1 MPSRSWSLDLPRDAA
16 VHFTAGMHGDEHNGM
31 LVHNWIRAPQSNQG
45 WGMTVS
51 RRGLLLL
58 SAGAA
63 GVAAASAAGL
73 VRRIEAGAKR
83 AATIVSEPFT
93 SRSASGMRL
102 RDFGRTGMKV
112 SEVGFGG
119 WAIGGEAYGKVDRE
133 ESLRA
138 LARAEELGCN
148 FVDTAMVY
156 GDSEELLGGFLA
168 DRRSRWIVATK
179 YSGQK
184 PDLERT
190 LEAQLRRL
198 RTEYVDFYQVHW
210 TPGRDEEHLYEALY
224 RVKKAGKARAV
235 GVSLKNEQDIDRV
248 LDHTLL
254 DGFQV
259 KLSLLD
265 PYPFIARVARLDTAR
280 PAIIIRSSLREGF
293 LTGKFREDVRF
304 DDPKDQRSGL
314 SREEI
319 ARLVNSA
326 ERFRF
331 LEAEAGSMVVAA
343 ARYPLSFPS
352 VSTVILGTKST
363 TQADSNFGKVP
374 GAALSREMLQRIY
387 EEQRTLGLHSAK
399 HLLADHVRSLIKR

>member
-1 MPSRSWSLDLPRDAA
+1 MA
-16 VHFTAGMHGDEHNGM
+16 F
-31 LVHNWIRAPQSNQG
+31 
-45 WGMTVS
+45 S
-51 RRGLLLL
+51 RRGLLFL

-63 GVAAASAAGL
+63 SVAAASAAGL
-73 VRRIEAGAKR
+73 LSRIVNDIKR
-83 AATIVSEPFT
+83 AATVAPEPST
-93 SRSASGMRL
+93 SPSASGMRL

-112 SEVGFGG
+112 SEVGFGAWG
-119 WAIGGEAYGKVDRE
+119 IGGEAYGKVDRD

-156 GDSEELLGGFLA
+156 GGSEELLGDFLA
-168 DRRSRWIVATK
+168 DRRSRWIVSTK

-184 PDLERT
+184 PDLEST

-198 RTEYVDFYQVHW
+198 RTDHVDFYQVHW

-224 RVKKAGKARAV
+224 RVKKAGKVRAI
-235 GVSLKNEQDIDRV
+235 GVSLKNEQDIDRI

-265 PYPFIARVARLDTAR
+265 PYPFVARIARLNAAM
-280 PAIIIRSSLREGF
+280 PAIVIRSSLREGF
-293 LTGKFREDVRF
+293 LAGKFRVGARF
-304 DDPKDQRSGL
+304 DDPKDQRSAL
-314 SREEI
+314 SREEVD
-319 ARLVNSA
+319 RLVISA

-331 LEAEAGSMVVAA
+331 LEAEAGSMAVAA

-352 VSTVILGTKST
+352 VSTVILGTKSVS
-363 TQADSNFGKVP
+363 QADTNFGKVP
-374 GAALSREMLQRIY
+374 GSTLSGTALERIF
-387 EEQRTLGLHSAK
+387 EEQRALGLHSAK
-399 HLLADHVRSLIKR
+399 HLLADYVRTMIRR